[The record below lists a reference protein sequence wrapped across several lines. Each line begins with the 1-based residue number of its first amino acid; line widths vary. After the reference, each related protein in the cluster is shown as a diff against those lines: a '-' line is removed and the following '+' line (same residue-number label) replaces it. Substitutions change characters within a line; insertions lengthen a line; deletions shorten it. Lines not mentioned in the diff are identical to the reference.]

1 MILLGADEKGS
12 EMTVTI
18 PHAADRSA
26 VSGRV
31 RLRPRTSAAR
41 IVRRLVRDLCA
52 GSRLPDELIGDAML
66 VASHLVTISV
76 KQSGMALDVVVE
88 VDADTVTVRVQ
99 DGLGEVRTSAVRR
112 GWKGASQSQ
121 EIIARR
127 STSWGYYR
135 CGSGRETWASFR
147 AEPRYITI

>member
-18 PHAADRSA
+18 PHATDRSA

-31 RLRPRTSAAR
+31 RLRPRASAAR
-41 IVRRLVRDLCA
+41 IARRLVRDLCA

-66 VASHLVTISV
+66 VTSHLVTSSV

-88 VDADTVTVRVQ
+88 VGADTVTVRVQ
-99 DGLGEVRTSAVRR
+99 DAQVRSAAGR
-112 GWKGASQSQ
+112 GSKGASRSQ
-121 EIIARR
+121 EIIAQR

-147 AEPRYITI
+147 AEPRYVTI

>member
-18 PHAADRSA
+18 PHATDRSA
-26 VSGRV
+26 VSERV
-31 RLRPRTSAAR
+31 RLRPRASAAR
-41 IVRRLVRDLCA
+41 IARRLVRDVCA
-52 GSRLPDELIGDAML
+52 GSRLPDELIGDALL
-66 VASHLVTISV
+66 VTSHLVTSSV

-99 DGLGEVRTSAVRR
+99 DRQVRSAARR
-112 GWKGASQSQ
+112 GWKGASRSQ

-135 CGSGRETWASFR
+135 CGSGREIWASFR

>member
-18 PHAADRSA
+18 PQTTGRSA
-26 VSGRV
+26 VSGGV
-31 RLRPRTSAAR
+31 RLRPRASAAR
-41 IVRRLVRDLCA
+41 IARRLVRDVCA

-76 KQSGMALDVVVE
+76 KQSGMALHVLVE
-88 VDADTVTVRVQ
+88 VDADTVTVRVH
-99 DGLGEVRTSAVRR
+99 DGQVGTSATRR
-112 GWKGASQSQ
+112 GWKGASRSQ
-121 EIIARR
+121 ELIARR

>member
-18 PHAADRSA
+18 AHVTDRGAASRS
-26 VSGRV
+26 V
-31 RLRPRTSAAR
+31 RLRPRASAAR
-41 IVRRLVRDLCA
+41 IARRLVRDVCA
-52 GSRLPDELIGDAML
+52 DSRLPDELIDDAML
-66 VASHLVTISV
+66 VTGHLVTSSV
-76 KQSGMALDVVVE
+76 NQSGSAFDVVVE

-99 DGLGEVRTSAVRR
+99 DGLGEARPSTARR
-112 GWKGASQSQ
+112 GRKGASRSQ
-121 EIIARR
+121 DIIARR

-135 CGSGRETWASFR
+135 CGPTRETWASFR

>member
-1 MILLGADEKGS
+1 MILLGVDEKGS
-12 EMTVTI
+12 EMTATI
-18 PHAADRSA
+18 PHAMDRSA
-26 VSGRV
+26 ESRRV
-31 RLRPRTSAAR
+31 RLRPRASAAR
-41 IVRRLVRDLCA
+41 IARRLVRDLCA

-66 VASHLVTISV
+66 VTRHLVTSRV

-99 DGLGEVRTSAVRR
+99 DGQVRTSAARR
-112 GWKGASQSQ
+112 DWKGASRSQ

-135 CGSGRETWASFR
+135 CGSGREAWASFR